1 MFYDLF
7 WKIKRPFVA
16 LLRWFDHDIIAPCMW
31 KVQVKQL
38 TNCGVLPDKDI
49 LVMTQADFICCH
61 PTYKPGIH
69 QAAISEGLDIGLI
82 KRARYLGGRS
92 KARVTLKVHIPFKCN
107 SASFKLAF
115 ATMTMRLVCETKLE
129 VDSLAPGIHYI
140 EIFPSELDRF
150 VQLLGDRK

>member
-16 LLRWFDHDIIAPCMW
+16 LLRWFDHDIIASNMW
-31 KVQVKQL
+31 RVQVKRL
-38 TNCGVLPDKDI
+38 TNCSVLPDKDI
-49 LVMTQADFICCH
+49 LVMTQADFVCCH

-69 QAAISEGLDIGLI
+69 ETAISEPKDISSI

-92 KARVTLKVHIPFKCN
+92 KARVTLKVHIPFKCH
-107 SASFKLAF
+107 SASFKLSL
-115 ATMTMRLVCETKLE
+115 ATRRLRCETTID
-129 VDSLAPGIHYI
+129 VDSLAAGIHYI